1 MGLSNRN
8 NWILS
13 GLVGALL
20 VANGLARLPGSSSLV
35 DLVVAG
41 ALVTG
46 GLLAT
51 TNAVSAVRD
60 PQAVEDIEWSRNKT
74 LLNAGAVVLL
84 ALALVAALAPFFL

>member
-13 GLVGALL
+13 GLVGVLL

-35 DLVVAG
+35 GLIVAV
-41 ALVTG
+41 ALVIG

-51 TNAVSAVRD
+51 TNAVSAVRN
-60 PQAVEDIEWSRNKT
+60 PRAVEDIEWSRNKT